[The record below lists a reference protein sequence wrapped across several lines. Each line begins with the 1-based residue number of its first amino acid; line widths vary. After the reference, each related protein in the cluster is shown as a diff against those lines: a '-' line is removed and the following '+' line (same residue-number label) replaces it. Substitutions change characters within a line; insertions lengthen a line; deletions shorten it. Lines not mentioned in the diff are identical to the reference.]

1 MPAEANLRGAFLP
14 AGGPIAPRLSH
25 IEVERTASAAVAG
38 QAAGSVVTVSAAG
51 RRLGSFSSSK
61 LFILFLVLCSFVLV
75 LILYNWQR
83 KRNFE
88 EYNRFMDA
96 LKKKS
101 PLLHRILSGIFS
113 CLAFLIRGFVDI
125 LVRIW
130 RPMYKYMDQ
139 IGEKRCPVRWEQ
151 MKRCTQHLLG
161 ACFYA
166 SARAVHAADN
176 AADAEVVGRMKR
188 GRAPKELKDAAS
200 EAITSWMPDDLTP
213 VLGILEAASE
223 YVDGKWKPFKE
234 LRSLVATELGR
245 QIQDQLCL
253 RQDFSAEAAYFLSK
267 TQFNL
272 GKSGVDESEYD
283 CAVFFRGAGPME
295 HVSVVLDQ
303 IEKAGGSV
311 TDSDHKYLKPVL
323 ESATRARVKWA
334 MNQDCI
340 QSIQYALFCAG
351 TLRALD
357 LPQVVKAG
365 ERYKALLDLPQ
376 DWDAVRMAN
385 PAKYGCRMLAKT
397 KVAGSMGGFYV
408 LPGSL
413 AANLQKLLDDTFVK
427 KYTRDRKG
435 ANVPNRLVLV
445 GGTIVQNAQNWMEY
459 TSRRKE
465 IAKEL
470 KNDPLQATERF
481 LPTTA
486 QSNVVAALPKLHS
499 DVQEAWLWH
508 GTSANGAEGI
518 TSEDFR
524 LNLAGS
530 AAGTLYGRGIYL
542 AEACSKS
549 DEYTE
554 DEKGERFLLLC
565 RATMGRIR
573 YVDAVKPDTKDL
585 EDSCLR
591 GKFHMVLGDREKA
604 RGTYR
609 EFICYDDDQVYPAYI
624 IKYRR
629 QYYH

>member
-1 MPAEANLRGAFLP
+1 
-14 AGGPIAPRLSH
+14 
-25 IEVERTASAAVAG
+25 
-38 QAAGSVVTVSAAG
+38 
-51 RRLGSFSSSK
+51 
-61 LFILFLVLCSFVLV
+61 
-75 LILYNWQR
+75 
-83 KRNFE
+83 
-88 EYNRFMDA
+88 MDA

-113 CLAFLIRGFVDI
+113 RLACIIRGFLNI

-130 RPMYKYMDQ
+130 QPIYKHMDR
-139 IGEKRCPVRWEQ
+139 IGEKKCPVRWEQ

-166 SARAVHAADN
+166 SARAVNAADN

-200 EAITSWMPDDLTP
+200 DAITNWMPDDLTP
-213 VLGILEAASE
+213 VLAILESASE
-223 YVDGKWKPFKE
+223 HVDGRWKPFKE
-234 LRSLVATELGR
+234 LRSLMAAELGR

-253 RQDFSAEAAYFLSK
+253 KQDFSAEAAYFLSK
-267 TQFNL
+267 SKTKLNL
-272 GKSGVDESEYD
+272 GKDGVDESEYD

-295 HVSVVLDQ
+295 HVSVVLDL

-311 TDSDHKYLKPVL
+311 TDSDHRYLKPVL
-323 ESATRARVKWA
+323 ESATRARLKWA
-334 MNQDCI
+334 MNQDCT

-376 DWDAVRMAN
+376 DWDAVSMAN

-397 KVAGSMGGFYV
+397 KVRGSVGGLYV

-465 IAKEL
+465 ISNEL
-470 KNDPLQATERF
+470 KSDPLQANERF
-481 LPTTA
+481 VATTA

-508 GTSANGAEGI
+508 GTSAKGAEGI

-585 EDSCLR
+585 ENSCLA
-591 GKFHMVLGDREKA
+591 GKFHMVLGDREKS